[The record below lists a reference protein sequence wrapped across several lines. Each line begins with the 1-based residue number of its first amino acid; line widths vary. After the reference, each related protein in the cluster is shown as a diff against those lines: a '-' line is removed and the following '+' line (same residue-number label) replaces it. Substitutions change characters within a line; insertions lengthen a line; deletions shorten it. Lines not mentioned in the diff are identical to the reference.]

1 MWLWHKLVG
10 PPWIKTNE
18 ETLRQYAGNNLAI
31 IDRAGRECLRL
42 EVACNSR
49 TQGRELFNNFGGRV
63 EKLPRDWLKRV
74 SRATASKPLKIGKR
88 LVITN
93 VGGTSSGR
101 LLHRGASYLAIPAGA
116 AFGTGEHVTTAM
128 LLRMLEEITR
138 KMKPGWS
145 AVDIGTGSGILALA
159 AKRFGAGRV
168 LAIDMDSLAIS
179 TARANAHLNE
189 IGGIEFRL
197 ADVRKWRPQGQFDI
211 IVANLFSELLLDILP
226 RLRTKLRRGGWL
238 ILSGVLRSQ
247 ERELIRALRL
257 NKFDV
262 VQARR
267 RAKWIAM
274 LSSGACVRA
283 DPRMRRSS
291 SLGEAIAG
299 QGDRRDKDP
308 KNSLT
313 P

>member
-1 MWLWHKLVG
+1 MWLWHKLVE
-10 PPWIKTNE
+10 PRWIKTNE

-31 IDRAGRECLRL
+31 IDRARRECLRL

-49 TQGRELFNNFGGRV
+49 EQGRELFNNFGGRV

-74 SRATASKPLKIGKR
+74 SRAAASKPLKVGKR
-88 LVITN
+88 LVIIN
-93 VGGTSSGR
+93 VGGTSVSRR
-101 LLHRGASYLAIPAGA
+101 LPHRGASYLAIPAGA

-128 LLRMLEEITR
+128 SLRMLEEITR

-159 AKRFGAGRV
+159 AKRLGAGRV
-168 LAIDMDSLAIS
+168 LAIDIDSLAIS
-179 TARANAHLNE
+179 AARANAQLNK
-189 IGGIEFRL
+189 IGGIDFRL

-238 ILSGVLRSQ
+238 IFSGVLRSQ

-267 RAKWIAM
+267 RGKWIAM
-274 LSSGACVRA
+274 LVAALCE
-283 DPRMRRSS
+283 RRSQNARLS
-291 SLGEAIAG
+291 SLRGATAG
-299 QGDRRDKDP
+299 QGDRSPRIP
-308 KNSLT
+308 KTELT

>member
-1 MWLWHKLVG
+1 MRWSACLGQGYGAPGRPALRYIKKMWLWHKLVE
-10 PPWIKTNE
+10 PRWIKTNE
-18 ETLRQYAGNNLAI
+18 ETLRQYAGNDLAI
-31 IDRAGRECLRL
+31 IDRAGRERLRL
-42 EVACNSR
+42 EIACNSR
-49 TQGRELFNNFGGRV
+49 EQGRELFNNFGGRV
-63 EKLPRDWLKRV
+63 EKLPRDWLKR
-74 SRATASKPLKIGKR
+74 SLRAQMRAPMRIGNRLIITRSGGFQTAGAIWKSPSLGR
-88 LVITN
+88 ARQGLVHI
-93 VGGTSSGR
+93 V
-101 LLHRGASYLAIPAGA
+101 IPAGA

-128 LLRMLEEITR
+128 SLRMLEEITR

-168 LAIDMDSLAIS
+168 LAIDIDSLAIS
-179 TARANAHLNE
+179 AARANAKLNR
-189 IGGIEFRL
+189 IRGIDVRL
-197 ADVRKWRPQGQFDI
+197 ADVREWRPQGQFDI

-226 RLRTKLRRGGWL
+226 GLQTKLRRGGWL

-274 LSSGACVRA
+274 LCSGAV
-283 DPRMRRSS
+283 
-291 SLGEAIAG
+291 
-299 QGDRRDKDP
+299 
-308 KNSLT
+308 
-313 P
+313 

>member
-93 VGGTSSGR
+93 VGGTSSRR
-101 LLHRGASYLAIPAGA
+101 LPHRSASYLAIPAGA

-128 LLRMLEEITR
+128 LLRMLEENTR

-179 TARANAHLNE
+179 AARANAHLNE

-226 RLRTKLRRGGWL
+226 RLRTKLRRGGCL

-247 ERELIRALRL
+247 ECELIRALRL
-257 NKFDV
+257 NKFVV

-274 LSSGACVRA
+274 LCGGASA
-283 DPRMRRSS
+283 SAHPRMRGSAAFGR
-291 SLGEAIAG
+291 LPHAPETAATRI
-299 QGDRRDKDP
+299 P
-308 KNSLT
+308 KT
-313 P
+313 H